1 MSCGIEFRSVVF
13 AASSGAGAIRRGHTG
28 AQGALPNLAT
38 ATLRPK
44 VAG

>member
-1 MSCGIEFRSVVF
+1 MSCGLEFRSVVF
-13 AASSGAGAIRRGHTG
+13 AASRGAGAIRRGHTG

-38 ATLRPK
+38 PALGPK